1 MLFCYRGS
9 RSSSWGGE
17 ASQEFWWIRW
27 THQGTIHF
35 IRLPLITACRPRG
48 QMVVLCPRTVSLA
61 SIRPFR
67 NALVGRC
74 FSVPEDLGG
83 HTSLASRVTNL
94 KNGNLPLNHRKI
106 HLQMVGF
113 LSIARGLMEKVHWH
127 NPDVLFYYKR
137 PLLTYLFWYICARY
151 FDYSR

>member
-1 MLFCYRGS
+1 
-9 RSSSWGGE
+9 
-17 ASQEFWWIRW
+17 
-27 THQGTIHF
+27 
-35 IRLPLITACRPRG
+35 
-48 QMVVLCPRTVSLA
+48 MV
-61 SIRPFR
+61 F
-67 NALVGRC
+67 

-113 LSIARGLMEKVHWH
+113 LSIARGFMEKVHWH
-127 NPDVLFYYKR
+127 NPDVLV
-137 PLLTYLFWYICARY
+137 LLQTPFTKLPFFGYICARY